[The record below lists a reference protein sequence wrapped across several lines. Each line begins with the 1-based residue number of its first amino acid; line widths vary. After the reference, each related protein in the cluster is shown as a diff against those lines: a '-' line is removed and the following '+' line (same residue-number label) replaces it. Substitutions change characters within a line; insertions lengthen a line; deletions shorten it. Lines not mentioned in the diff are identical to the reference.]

1 MSRYDSFANHYD
13 HVVGDRQEVADFLLE
28 LLSKYHPKAKSVLEL
43 GCGSGSMLK
52 TLTRLYKC
60 EGIDLSKEML
70 RIAKTKAPRATL
82 HHGDIS
88 SFELKSRFDVVI
100 CPFDTIN
107 HVTSRAKWRGVF
119 ERAHKHLN
127 PGGVFVFDVNTEYK
141 LECYADEA
149 SVTENSDDF
158 VSIIQ
163 VNRLKRF
170 NYEIVLKRFEKAGRG
185 SFKLHKMVLPELVVP
200 TETVLDYLGVYF
212 KTVTMIDPDRRR
224 PGTETDDLFF
234 VCRDPRS

>member
-1 MSRYDSFANHYD
+1 M
-13 HVVGDRQEVADFLLE
+13 
-28 LLSKYHPKAKSVLEL
+28 
-43 GCGSGSMLK
+43 
-52 TLTRLYKC
+52 
-60 EGIDLSKEML
+60 DLSKEML
-70 RIAKTKAPRATL
+70 RIAKTKAPRAKL

-88 SFELKSRFDVVI
+88 SFDLKSRFDVVI

-119 ERAHKHLN
+119 ERAHQHLN
-127 PGGVFVFDVNTEYK
+127 PGGIFIFDVNTEYK

-200 TETVLDYLGVYF
+200 TETILDYLGVYF

-224 PGTETDDLFF
+224 PGPETDDLFF